1 MYWGNRHSELAA
13 RSVTGQDAKGG
24 GEIAELF
31 RVKPSDLTKLAQ
43 REDGRFPFSDVYSA
57 IADGMDK
64 PGHGDSEMPI
74 WGDYFMADALEN
86 RGVHMSDA
94 VEIATGR
101 VLSLVY
107 YL

>member
-1 MYWGNRHSELAA
+1 
-13 RSVTGQDAKGG
+13 
-24 GEIAELF
+24 
-31 RVKPSDLTKLAQ
+31 
-43 REDGRFPFSDVYSA
+43 
-57 IADGMDK
+57 MDK